1 MKVLQ
6 VIIAIFF
13 LFIISA
19 LLPQYSLAQP
29 VLCSSLC
36 PPSGDSS
43 YDVDQCS
50 IIDPSPYT
58 GACVSTGQACGYS
71 GEICYCCQTT
81 NVVNCPSAYTC
92 TNVVASYCQGYL
104 ASCQMDSG
112 GVGNCCDLDY
122 NTFQCAL
129 GYHGGCLPDLDTE
142 SCDES
147 AGYTV
152 DGSLCPEPGCDTTTR
167 HTCKRVETCSEAAG
181 QCRPMRCL
189 AGEGN
194 LGNIPPCQIGDV
206 CCIAA
211 GNIAKVPIYCNSF
224 GESTTN
230 SASGTIFSAIGCIPV
245 TGAVD
250 FLEFLFPWVFGMA
263 GGIAL
268 LLIAYAGFLIITSG
282 GNYTKLQS
290 GKELLTAA
298 VGGILLV
305 ALSSFIMRVLGVDIF
320 KIFQ

>member
-1 MKVLQ
+1 
-6 VIIAIFF
+6 
-13 LFIISA
+13 
-19 LLPQYSLAQP
+19 
-29 VLCSSLC
+29 
-36 PPSGDSS
+36 
-43 YDVDQCS
+43 
-50 IIDPSPYT
+50 
-58 GACVSTGQACGYS
+58 
-71 GEICYCCQTT
+71 
-81 NVVNCPSAYTC
+81 
-92 TNVVASYCQGYL
+92 
-104 ASCQMDSG
+104 MDSG

-167 HTCKRVETCSEAAG
+167 HTCKQVATCGEVAG
-181 QCRPMRCL
+181 QCRPVRCL
-189 AGEGN
+189 SGEGN

-206 CCIAA
+206 CCVTGSGPAI
-211 GNIAKVPIYCNSF
+211 GKVPIYCNSS
-224 GESTTN
+224 GGGTT
-230 SASGTIFSAIGCIPV
+230 SSLSEKIYSAIGCIPISNV
-245 TGAVD
+245 AD
-250 FLEFLFPWVFGMA
+250 FMAFIYPWSLGMA

-298 VGGILLV
+298 VGGLLLV
-305 ALSSFIMRVLGVDIF
+305 ALSSFIIRVLGVDIF
-320 KIFQ
+320 RIFQ